1 MKLYTIRDVLAG
13 YGVQPG
19 VPAILNLPNDELMI
33 RVIKGSVQEGCQ
45 PNALNTNI
53 EDKEV
58 WCIGEFDDKTGRITP
73 CDPYLVARC
82 VDLVE
87 KGLKVDDTKAN

>member
-19 VPAILNLPNDELMI
+19 VPAIINLPNDELVI
-33 RVIKGSVQEGCQ
+33 RVVKGSVAEGAQ

-58 WCIGEFDDKTGRITP
+58 WCVGEFDDKTGVITP
-73 CDPYLVARC
+73 CHPYLVCRAIDYKKE
-82 VDLVE
+82 VKKDD
-87 KGLKVDDTKAN
+87 KVDQ